1 METIDKINEMVKAGF
16 PCYYIYTEDELSV
29 KSQLEE
35 LSRSFS
41 DQEYRFIEWTVNT
54 GDLEDQIKDITSN
67 NVAAFYI
74 LINIHFFL
82 EQPGIIQH
90 IKDGIPIWKGVG
102 HKVFFLENDKKIPPE
117 INRNITY
124 IEFDLP
130 DEKQLTKEVNFIIE
144 SALEAGLKISL
155 DESQISLVSKSAL
168 GLTAQQSQDAF
179 SLSVVRNRDISTD
192 VVTEIKATEYLKT
205 GLLELESPQSI
216 DSFLG
221 YDNLKEY
228 IYDIKGS
235 FFGESKFNLPPPKG
249 ILLIGP
255 PGVGKSLASK
265 AIASVFNLMLLKCD
279 LGKVFGMYVGDS
291 ERNFRTL
298 VNIAERMSPI
308 VMRIDEIE
316 KQLAGSGGDLDG
328 GVSTKILGAL
338 LTWMQESTKPV
349 FRVATANQV
358 DSLKPE
364 LLRKGRFDEIFFL
377 DLPSFEERRRILNHH
392 ILLRTKEYDFVNEI
406 SIESTEGWS
415 GAELEQVVIQSL
427 RKIEKSYVQDS
438 SSFMLILDEEINKTV
453 PLSIIRKDDIQKIQ
467 EWAVNNGARMA
478 SDNKVL
484 QDQQEN
490 NKNSRKLLVN

>member
-1 METIDKINEMVKAGF
+1 
-16 PCYYIYTEDELSV
+16 
-29 KSQLEE
+29 
-35 LSRSFS
+35 
-41 DQEYRFIEWTVNT
+41 
-54 GDLEDQIKDITSN
+54 
-67 NVAAFYI
+67 
-74 LINIHFFL
+74 
-82 EQPGIIQH
+82 
-90 IKDGIPIWKGVG
+90 
-102 HKVFFLENDKKIPPE
+102 
-117 INRNITY
+117 
-124 IEFDLP
+124 
-130 DEKQLTKEVNFIIE
+130 
-144 SALEAGLKISL
+144 
-155 DESQISLVSKSAL
+155 
-168 GLTAQQSQDAF
+168 
-179 SLSVVRNRDISTD
+179 
-192 VVTEIKATEYLKT
+192 
-205 GLLELESPQSI
+205 
-216 DSFLG
+216 
-221 YDNLKEY
+221 
-228 IYDIKGS
+228 
-235 FFGESKFNLPPPKG
+235 
-249 ILLIGP
+249 
-255 PGVGKSLASK
+255 
-265 AIASVFNLMLLKCD
+265 MLLKCD